1 MRKIRVPRRLARRI
15 ARKGYKIKRL
25 NRRIRGGIRL

>member
-1 MRKIRVPRRLARRI
+1 MRKMRVPRRMARRI
-15 ARKGYKIKRL
+15 ARRGYKIRKL

>member
-1 MRKIRVPRRLARRI
+1 MRRMRVPRRLAKRI
-15 ARKGYKIKRL
+15 ARRGYKIKRL